1 MPAGDQRAENAVARY
16 TPPILTSYLHEGKLT
31 KTSEYLRAVGG
42 RVSHPAVLPSPRAAA
57 FAESPLKQPCAHFN
71 SPPATI
77 PSDLVLAAHCK
88 APSFTENAT
97 VAPGDLPMYWQEG
110 QSKKTTIILAKPF
123 EPHLSA
129 HLPHR
134 LAQLPVALESTKKL
148 YRSHYGL
155 LSE

>member
-1 MPAGDQRAENAVARY
+1 
-16 TPPILTSYLHEGKLT
+16 
-31 KTSEYLRAVGG
+31 
-42 RVSHPAVLPSPRAAA
+42 
-57 FAESPLKQPCAHFN
+57 
-71 SPPATI
+71 
-77 PSDLVLAAHCK
+77 
-88 APSFTENAT
+88 
-97 VAPGDLPMYWQEG
+97 MYWQEG

-134 LAQLPVALESTKKL
+134 LAQLLVALESTKKL